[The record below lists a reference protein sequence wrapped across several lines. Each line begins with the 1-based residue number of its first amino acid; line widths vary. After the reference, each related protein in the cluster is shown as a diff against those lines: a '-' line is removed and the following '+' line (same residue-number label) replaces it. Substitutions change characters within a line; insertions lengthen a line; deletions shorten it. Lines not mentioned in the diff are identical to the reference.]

1 MNRRKL
7 LIVLILI
14 LSSFNVLSQTQ
25 QDSTALANKDIKSLL
40 AAFDEWKYL
49 KPENRLLNDR
59 VVLLQKKI
67 NVKDSII
74 DTLNYVNDLNGK
86 VILEYAKSEKNLID
100 QRMNLENEISLLS
113 RKLKRQKKKTFL
125 TSLVGGIGIIATGIL
140 ILK

>member
-1 MNRRKL
+1 M
-7 LIVLILI
+7 
-14 LSSFNVLSQTQ
+14 SQTR

>member
-1 MNRRKL
+1 M
-7 LIVLILI
+7 
-14 LSSFNVLSQTQ
+14 LSQTQ

>member
-1 MNRRKL
+1 MQ
-7 LIVLILI
+7 
-14 LSSFNVLSQTQ
+14 SQTR

>member
-1 MNRRKL
+1 MNRNKL
-7 LIVLILI
+7 LIVLIII
-14 LSSFNVLSQTQ
+14 LSSFNVQSQTR

-59 VVLLQKKI
+59 VMLLQKKI

>member
-1 MNRRKL
+1 MTGNKL

-14 LSSFNVLSQTQ
+14 LSSFNVQSQTR